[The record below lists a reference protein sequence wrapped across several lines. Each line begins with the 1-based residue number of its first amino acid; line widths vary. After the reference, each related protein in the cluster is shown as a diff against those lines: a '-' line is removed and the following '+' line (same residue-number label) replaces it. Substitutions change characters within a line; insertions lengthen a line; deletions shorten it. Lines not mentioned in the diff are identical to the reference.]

1 MIRLTRTI
9 EYEYDSA
16 EDMAKDVACW
26 TLRPSTSKWFP
37 FGPTKRARSTIVTVV
52 DHGTPVDRVCVC
64 GHAEDHHHDERSMVN
79 NAFCDHFI
87 CSCQGFAPA
96 GATT

>member
-1 MIRLTRTI
+1 MIRLTRVI
-9 EYEYDSA
+9 EYEYESL

-37 FGPTKRARSTIVTVV
+37 FGPRKRARSEIVKVV
-52 DHGTPVDRVCVC
+52 EAESVPTRLCDC
-64 GHAEDHHHDERSMVN
+64 GHPASHHHDQRNTVN

-87 CSCQGFAPA
+87 CDCQGFAPA
-96 GATT
+96 VQS